1 LNTSLKPAPAR
12 PKGVLGNNKPGE
24 SSSGTEN
31 GQVKMKPL
39 HWDKVNTDTDHS
51 MVWDKID
58 GGSFR

>member
-1 LNTSLKPAPAR
+1 M
-12 PKGVLGNNKPGE
+12 LGNNKQPGE
-24 SSSGTEN
+24 SSSGAEN

-39 HWDKVNTDTDHS
+39 HWDKVNTNADHS

>member
-1 LNTSLKPAPAR
+1 
-12 PKGVLGNNKPGE
+12 
-24 SSSGTEN
+24 
-31 GQVKMKPL
+31 L